1 MKNGIPEFEKD
12 AETLMA
18 AYRKF
23 NIYGMTKEPLT
34 PEEMVLIFCIAK
46 WMRKMGGKWGLEYCN
61 YESEGIGDDYYDE

>member
-34 PEEMVLIFCIAK
+34 PNEMVLIFCIAK
-46 WMRKMGGKWGLEYCN
+46 WMRKMGGKDG
-61 YESEGIGDDYYDE
+61 